1 MQQEILDK
9 TTSRLRSEV
18 ALFSIFP
25 PLLGDEDGGS
35 AIFWM
40 TDEFDVKP
48 FWFDTIFLDVLFE
61 LLVDD
66 DDGCL
71 LTNKRCLEFRFL
83 ESMTESNFGSFL
95 VVSR

>member
-18 ALFSIFP
+18 ALFSNFP

-61 LLVDD
+61 SLI

-95 VVSR
+95 VISR